1 MLSDLVTA
9 PRSLAA
15 ACLGTLLLAGT
26 TALAPTAAAAPDLA
40 TGGCA
45 GFEPSYR
52 TVGVE
57 TAVVATQARAQM
69 LAPTSSARGRVVL
82 SRVGTVPSQ
91 VRARQATKQDARVII
106 RAVERSREVDLAP
119 RGTSTDDARRGMRL
133 DLENTTDRNQ
143 KWVLY
148 RGTTSYSGRVQRST
162 CAADGSE
169 VVIGWE
175 RAGRLISFVPQSQGA
190 VLCGKRPS
198 SPLAAAAQEIGCP

>member
-1 MLSDLVTA
+1 MLSALRSA

-15 ACLGTLLLAGT
+15 ACLGTLLLAGS
-26 TALAPTAAAAPDLA
+26 TATAPATAAEPDVA

-57 TAVVATQARAQM
+57 TAVVVTQLGSRT
-69 LAPTSSARGRVVL
+69 LPPSSSSRGRVVL

-91 VRARQATKQDARVII
+91 VRAREATRQDARSII
-106 RAVERSREVDLAP
+106 RAVERSRGVDLAP
-119 RGTSTDDARRGMRL
+119 RGTSTDDERRVLRI
-133 DLENTTDRNQ
+133 DLENTSGRNQ
-143 KWVLY
+143 TWVLY

-175 RAGRLISFVPQSQGA
+175 RAGRLISFVPLSQGA
-190 VLCGKRPS
+190 VRCGTRPA
-198 SPLAAAAQEIGCP
+198 SPLAAAAQDLGCR